1 MQGLPR
7 RITQAVLYEAIAIS
21 CISPAI
27 AAIFKQD
34 LVYSGALSATMSAIA
49 MLWNMIFNALF
60 ERWEASRRQ
69 PTRTLGRRILHAT
82 GFEGGLIFILVP
94 VVAGWLDISWLD
106 AFVVDIGLF
115 AFFFGYAF
123 VFQWAFDRVFDVPAA
138 TKGNEPNAHAPAA
151 IFGNCQ
157 PNRTAAIRSA
167 KHATPPSAAATIGE
181 QPSRRHDTTTTAPS
195 SAALA

>member
-1 MQGLPR
+1 MQGLSR

-21 CISPAI
+21 CISPVI
-27 AAIFKQD
+27 AALFKQG
-34 LVYSGALSATMSAIA
+34 LVYSGALSAIA

-69 PTRTLGRRILHAT
+69 PARTLGRRILHAT

-94 VVAGWLDISWLD
+94 VVSWWLDISWFD

-115 AFFFGYAF
+115 AFFFCYAF

-138 TKGNEPNAHAPAA
+138 TKGE
-151 IFGNCQ
+151 
-157 PNRTAAIRSA
+157 
-167 KHATPPSAAATIGE
+167 
-181 QPSRRHDTTTTAPS
+181 
-195 SAALA
+195 

>member
-60 ERWEASRRQ
+60 ERWGVAS
-69 PTRTLGRRILHAT
+69 PADTHTRRRILHAT

-115 AFFFGYAF
+115 AFFGYAF

>member
-1 MQGLPR
+1 MTSNRRNNVQGLSR

-21 CISPAI
+21 CISPVI
-27 AAIFKQD
+27 AALFKQG

-69 PTRTLGRRILHAT
+69 PARTLGRRILHAI

-94 VVAGWLDISWLD
+94 VVSWWLDISWFD

-115 AFFFGYAF
+115 AFFFCYAF

-138 TKGNEPNAHAPAA
+138 TKGE
-151 IFGNCQ
+151 
-157 PNRTAAIRSA
+157 
-167 KHATPPSAAATIGE
+167 
-181 QPSRRHDTTTTAPS
+181 
-195 SAALA
+195 